1 MVRRLLVL
9 VAGVAAGVA
18 VAVFTGARAELRNAA
33 RQSEGAPD
41 ATGGPEDAS
50 DD

>member
-1 MVRRLLVL
+1 MRRLLIL
-9 VAGVAAGVA
+9 IAGVAAGVV
-18 VAVFTGARAELRNAA
+18 VAVLTGARAELRNAA
-33 RQSEGAPD
+33 RHSGGVPD

>member
-1 MVRRLLVL
+1 MRRLFLL
-9 VAGVAAGVA
+9 VAGVAAGIA
-18 VAVFTGARAELRNAA
+18 VAVFTGARAELRNAV
-33 RQSEGAPD
+33 RHSEGAPD

>member
-1 MVRRLLVL
+1 VRRLLL
-9 VAGVAAGVA
+9 LIAGVAAGVA
-18 VAVFTGARAELRNAA
+18 VAVFTGARAELRDAA
-33 RQSEGAPD
+33 RHSEGAPV

>member
-1 MVRRLLVL
+1 MRRLLVL
-9 VAGVAAGVA
+9 IAGVAAGVA
-18 VAVFTGARAELRNAA
+18 VAVLAAARAELRNAA
-33 RQSEGAPD
+33 RHSEGAPD